1 MANVI
6 LKKDKDKKYLKKKKN
21 GQMLS
26 NKIQI
31 TFFYFGLIDL

>member
-6 LKKDKDKKYLKKKKN
+6 LKKDKDKKYLKKKN

-31 TFFYFGLIDL
+31 TFFLLWTY